1 MVKSAFIPQPLS
13 FQKMS
18 FTTPLALLLLL
29 VIPFSIWLAWPQLPA
44 RLVARVANP
53 QPKTSNTRNT
63 RPSSFIPHPSS
74 FTLQHFLALLIRLL
88 IIILLTL
95 SLAGAQLVRAV
106 DELTVVFLVD
116 DSDSISAA
124 QAQQA
129 QTFIRQAVAAMGVTD
144 QAGIVLFGGNALVE
158 RPVGRWSL
166 PPVEENTPLPGFSSQ
181 PQQLHTNFAEAIRLG
196 LALFP
201 AGSARRLVLISDGA
215 ATAGDTAGAGR
226 LAAAAGVPIDTLYL
240 PRPAAGAEVTLRE
253 VRAPARVSAG
263 ERFRL
268 DIAADS
274 TADTLADL
282 RVLAEGVVLY
292 EEQVQLRTGAN
303 NFTVRLQ
310 ANEAA
315 FTRYRVQLSPVD
327 TAADTYFQN
336 NELAAFTEVSG
347 QPRVLLVSGTNTA
360 DDGTPLP
367 DESEAL
373 RLALTETGL
382 LVETTTPTTLPATLE
397 DLSNYAAI
405 ILVNANA
412 ADLTPRKME
421 LLQTYVR
428 DLGGGLVTV
437 GGPDSYGMGGYFAT
451 PLEATLPVEMQI
463 RDQERFPSV
472 SIVLVIDRSG
482 SMAQTEGGVEKIQL
496 AAEGAARVVQLLND
510 NDEIT
515 VLPVDVAVTNP
526 IGPLPAAERER
537 AIELIR
543 AIGAGGG
550 GIYVRTGLEA
560 AANALASGDN
570 EVKHIILLAD
580 GSDAEQQDGVPE
592 LIQSLTNEGVTISV
606 VGIGNGPDVAWL
618 QEMAELGNGRF
629 HLTDQAANLPQIFTQ
644 ETTNIQRNY
653 LIEERFFPEQ
663 VSPSAI
669 LSGIQS
675 VPPLYGYVGTS
686 PKETAQ
692 VILRTHQGDP
702 LLATWQFGLGRA
714 AAWTSDATGRW
725 ATEWVRWAGFP
736 SFWAQTVRWSIGQE
750 RDSNLETAVTFAPS
764 SSTTSINDNGRA
776 RLTVD
781 AQDDSGEF
789 LNDLDLQANIVTP
802 SGQVSNLSLQ
812 QVAPGRYEATFVPEE
827 EGAYFIG
834 VGAGEQGSGGA
845 EEQGRLSQ
853 TAGWVLGYSP
863 EYLNLESD
871 PRPLAALSEQT
882 GGRLLDLDSDP
893 AAVFA
898 HNLSA
903 EPARQ
908 PIWPWLLLTA
918 VLLLPVDVALRR
930 LVLTR
935 DDWRRASA
943 AILGRLPTRAA
954 RPAPQPRSEQ
964 VSRLFQAKQRAQERP
979 PIPDSPVTTEP
990 PPPPT
995 TMPEVEDDEMK
1006 ETAVPPPSGGDL
1018 AARLLERKRKRDQN

>member
-1 MVKSAFIPQPLS
+1 
-13 FQKMS
+13 MS

-29 VIPFSIWLAWPQLPA
+29 AIPYFIWLSRPQLLA
-44 RLVARVANP
+44 WLVARVANP
-53 QPKTSNTRNT
+53 QHQQRRT
-63 RPSSFIPHPSS
+63 PHPSS
-74 FTLQHFLALLIRLL
+74 LILQPSPLSLQPSLALLVRLL

-106 DELTVVFLVD
+106 DELAVVFLVD
-116 DSDSISAA
+116 DSDSMLPE
-124 QAQQA
+124 QAQQS
-129 QTFIRQAVAAMGVTD
+129 QTFIRQAVAEMAVTD

-166 PPVEENTPLPGFSSQ
+166 PPVEANSPLPGFSSQ
-181 PQQLHTNFAEAIRLG
+181 PQRLHTNFAEAIRLG

-201 AGSARRLVLISDGA
+201 AGSARRLVLISDGS

-226 LAAAAGVPIDTLYL
+226 LAAAAGVPVDTLYL
-240 PRPAAGAEVTLRE
+240 PRAAATAELTLRE

-282 RVLAEGVVLY
+282 RVLAEGIVLH
-292 EEQVQLRTGAN
+292 EEQVQLRAGAN

-310 ANEAA
+310 ANQAA
-315 FTRYRVQLSPVD
+315 FTRYRVQLSPVEA
-327 TAADTYFQN
+327 AADTYFQN
-336 NELAAFTEVSG
+336 NELAAFTEVTG

-367 DESEAL
+367 DESEQL

-382 LVETTTPTTLPATLE
+382 LVETTTPAGLPATLE
-397 DLSNYAAI
+397 DLSNYAGI

-437 GGPDSYGMGGYFAT
+437 GGPHSYGMGGYFGT
-451 PLEATLPVEMQI
+451 PLEATLPVDMQI
-463 RDQERFPSV
+463 RDEERFPSV
-472 SIVLVIDRSG
+472 SIALVIDRSG

-510 NDEIT
+510 NDQIT

-560 AANALASGDN
+560 AADALATSDN

-580 GSDAEQQDGVPE
+580 GADAEQQEGVPE

-606 VGIGNGPDVAWL
+606 VSIGTGPDVPWL
-618 QEMAELGNGRF
+618 QEMAQLGNGRF

-663 VSPSAI
+663 LIPSAI

-686 PKETAQ
+686 PKATAQ
-692 VILRTHQGDP
+692 VILQTHQGDP
-702 LLATWQFGLGRA
+702 LLATWQYGLGRA

-725 ATEWVRWAGFP
+725 ATEWVRWNGFP
-736 SFWAQTVRWSIGQE
+736 PFWAQTVRWSIGQE
-750 RDSNLETAVTFAPS
+750 RDSNLETAVAFM
-764 SSTTSINDNGRA
+764 DDGRA
-776 RLTVD
+776 RLTID
-781 AQDDSGEF
+781 AQDDQGEF
-789 LNDLDLQANIVTP
+789 LNNLNLQANIVAP
-802 SGQVSNLSLQ
+802 NGQVSNLTLQ
-812 QVAPGRYEATFVPEE
+812 QTAPGRYEATFAPQE

-834 VGAGEQGSGGA
+834 VGTEEQESGGA

-863 EYLNLESD
+863 EYLNLDSD
-871 PRPLAALSEQT
+871 PQTLAALSEQT
-882 GGRLLDLDSDP
+882 GGRLLDPNSDP

-935 DDWRRASA
+935 DDWRRAQA
-943 AILGRLPTRAA
+943 AILGRLPTRAP
-954 RPAPQPRSEQ
+954 RPTPQPRTEQ
-964 VSRLFQAKQRAQERP
+964 VSRLFEAKERLKERP
-979 PIPDSPVTTEP
+979 PVVDQPPTAEP

-995 TMPEVEDDEMK
+995 TMPEVEEVEVK
-1006 ETAVPPPSGGDL
+1006 ETAVPPPSGSDL
-1018 AARLLERKRKRDQN
+1018 AARLLERKRGRGTLE